1 MATIVLRNPRREV
14 QVEGP
19 KRVKVVLRDLD
30 IDPETVLVIRGE
42 DLLTREDLI
51 GADDEIEVRPVIS
64 GGGEQFT
71 KCRRCGGK
79 AVIELRRHNSAFCKE
94 CFLHF
99 FSGQVQRAIEHERML
114 EETDRVLVA
123 VSGGKDSLALWDVLM
138 ELGYDTTGYH
148 IVLWTG
154 EEYARESLR
163 YSQSFADE
171 RGVKLIVHDLKDE
184 SGFTIPELPGSTGR
198 STCGA
203 CGLTKRHL
211 ISKAADTL
219 GFDAVA
225 IGHNLDDE
233 AAVLFGNVL
242 RWDTEYMAR
251 QSPVLP
257 ATDEGFV
264 KKVKPLY
271 RLSERE
277 TATYAFLK
285 GIDYQVEECP
295 LVAGNTQLRYKDAL
309 NAVERTSPG
318 TKAQFFLSYLDRGM
332 PLFRS
337 EDRADLRRCEAC
349 GQPTTGRFCAFCR
362 ARAQILGERLLGDPA
377 GPTDREVAEE
387 IADEVLPVE
396 IYEGAAP

>member
-14 QVEGP
+14 QIDGP
-19 KRVKVVLRDLD
+19 KRVKVVLRDLE

-42 DLLTREDLI
+42 DLLTREDII
-51 GADDEIEVRPVIS
+51 GADDEVEVRPVIS
-64 GGGEQFT
+64 GGSEQFT

-99 FSGQVQRAIEHERML
+99 FSGQVKRAVEHDHML
-114 EETDRVLVA
+114 EPTDRVLVA
-123 VSGGKDSLALWDVLM
+123 VSGGKDSLALWDVLL
-138 ELGYDTTGYH
+138 ELGYHTTGFH

-154 EEYARESLR
+154 EEYASESLR
-163 YSQSFADE
+163 YSQSFADS
-171 RGVKLIVHDLKDE
+171 RGGKLIVHDVKED
-184 SGFTIPELPGSTGR
+184 SGFTIPELPATTGR

-211 ISKAADTL
+211 ISKAADEL

-257 ATDEGFV
+257 ATEEGFV

-277 TATYAFLK
+277 TATYAFLR

-295 LVAGNTQLRYKDAL
+295 LVAGNTQLRYKGILDRLERESPGAKAAFYHGFL
-309 NAVERTSPG
+309 ERGKREMAEVERPVLQPCTNC
-318 TKAQFFLSYLDRGM
+318 GM
-332 PLFRS
+332 PTPA
-337 EDRADLRRCEAC
+337 E
-349 GQPTTGRFCAFCR
+349 TCAYCR
-362 ARAQILGERLLGDPA
+362 MVDSHARKRP
-377 GPTDREVAEE
+377 
-387 IADEVLPVE
+387 
-396 IYEGAAP
+396 